1 MGLKKNG
8 PHKNLLQIEIGIDKL
23 EFLLSKG
30 DLCAAEIRCLNAY
43 SKKSLWS
50 LCLASCSKRMQCNI
64 FSFEAKTR
72 SEQTTRKFCEKTSVC
87 PVQQHICAPE

>member
-1 MGLKKNG
+1 MELRKNG

-30 DLCAAEIRCLNAY
+30 DLCAAEIRCLNAD

-50 LCLASCSKRMQCNI
+50 LCLTSCSKQMQCNI
-64 FSFEAKTR
+64 FSFDANTHG
-72 SEQTTRKFCEKTSVC
+72 EQTTGNFCEKSSGC
-87 PVQQHICAPE
+87 PIQ